1 MKEGNEIESK
11 KERRENKRKKEREK
25 IEKNGTN
32 TIADSPT
39 SVEATDKVV
48 VTDEV

>member
-1 MKEGNEIESK
+1 MKARK
-11 KERRENKRKKEREK
+11 KDAKIKRKKEREK
-25 IEKNGTN
+25 IEKNWTN